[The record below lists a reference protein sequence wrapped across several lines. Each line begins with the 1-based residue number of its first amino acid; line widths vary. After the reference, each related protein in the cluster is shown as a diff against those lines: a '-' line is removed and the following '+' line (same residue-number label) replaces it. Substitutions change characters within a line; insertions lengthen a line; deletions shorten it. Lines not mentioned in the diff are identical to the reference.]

1 MNESIFRNILTGS
14 LAVVDQDITL
24 FEDSITE
31 YEIVKAIKDR
41 GITRSF

>member
-1 MNESIFRNILTGS
+1 MNESIFRKILTGS
-14 LAVVDQDITL
+14 RAGVEQEITL